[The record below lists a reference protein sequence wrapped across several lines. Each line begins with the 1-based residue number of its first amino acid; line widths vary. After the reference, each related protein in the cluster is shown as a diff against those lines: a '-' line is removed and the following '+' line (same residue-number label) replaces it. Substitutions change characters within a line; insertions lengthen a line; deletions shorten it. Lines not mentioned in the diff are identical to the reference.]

1 MLEKILRYPL
11 NEQMKALL
19 EKIDSPDFLEPSTD
33 TSSLPYHKNNPE
45 YRVESLLKADGLSK
59 YEKLMVYRALVRA
72 KRVRAL
78 TSAMEIVLN
87 MPSERESLTAS
98 ERGLMTET
106 RPWSDAVAKG
116 ERTPIRTGDIF
127 SIYNDDKVRN
137 SVLEDMKVMARGNDA
152 ARKRVT
158 IVKKSK

>member
-19 EKIDSPDFLEPSTD
+19 EKIDSPDFLDSGGD

-87 MPSERESLTAS
+87 MPSEREESLTMS
-98 ERGLMTET
+98 ERGLMTPT
-106 RPWSDAVAKG
+106 SPYAQAVLKG
-116 ERTPIRTGDIF
+116 EGMAIRNSDPF
-127 SIYNDDKVRN
+127 SIYNDERTRN
-137 SVLEDMKVMARGNDA
+137 KAIAELKTA
-152 ARKRVT
+152 ARKVT
-158 IVKKSK
+158 VVKKP